1 MRRYS
6 HANVHINYMNM
17 MNCSLRAAH
26 HPTFC
31 QNPPS
36 HDVLT
41 KYTPLWY
48 TSVYFAAVAH
58 AKQLVPPENDDGGP
72 HSAQCPT
79 WCKPQSRASPTTS
92 TTPPPLPG
100 SNVAVPLDT
109 LNLVLSGTGGS
120 ASHGL
125 SFQSRFCANP
135 RFGRGNLITFAL
147 WR

>member
-31 QNPPS
+31 LL
-36 HDVLT
+36 V
-41 KYTPLWY
+41 
-48 TSVYFAAVAH
+48 AAVAH